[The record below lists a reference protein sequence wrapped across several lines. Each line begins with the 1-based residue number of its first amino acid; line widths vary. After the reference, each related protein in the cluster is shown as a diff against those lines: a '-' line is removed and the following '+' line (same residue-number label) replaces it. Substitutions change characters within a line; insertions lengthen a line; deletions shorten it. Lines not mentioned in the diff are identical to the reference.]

1 MASFIV
7 FLSTHTD
14 DVLKYHSHLECMRST
29 KLEILCGFNASLRKD
44 DSQRVQLGR
53 QELLTNTLL

>member
-1 MASFIV
+1 
-7 FLSTHTD
+7 
-14 DVLKYHSHLECMRST
+14 MRST

-53 QELLTNTLL
+53 QELLTSTLL